1 MTVVAFIALG
11 IEVVA
16 AQSFSIDGVGFG
28 GLTVGP
34 TVGSSPGQTVT
45 GTFGGS
51 AVSGPGV
58 AATWGLADRGAVG
71 SQTTA
76 SPERH
81 STSPRI
87 GPTHIPAP
95 SRIP

>member
-1 MTVVAFIALG
+1 MIVVAFIALG
-11 IEVVA
+11 IEVAA

-58 AATWGLADRGAVG
+58 VATW
-71 SQTTA
+71 
-76 SPERH
+76 RH
-81 STSPRI
+81 SISPRI